1 MELPE
6 INMDDFDKWKVSKA
20 IIIET
25 DMEEQV
31 QAEAKDCVT
40 TGIEK
45 ASGAQGLNIE
55 KACKYIKDL
64 MDRQYGAYWH

>member
-1 MELPE
+1 MEMPE
-6 INMDDFDKWKVSKA
+6 IDMADFDKWRVSKA

-25 DMEEQV
+25 DMDELV
-31 QAEAKDCVT
+31 QTEAKDCVT

-45 ASGAQGLNIE
+45 ASGSQGLNIE
-55 KACKYIKDL
+55 KACKFIKDQ